1 MVTLV
6 DELRLAIGF
15 LTRIPVGRIETVA
28 ATLTA
33 SAAYF
38 PLVGAIVGA
47 IGLAF
52 WWMGAGVLG
61 PLAGAVAGVLATV
74 VVTGAL
80 HEDGLADTADGLWGG
95 GTAERRLA
103 IMRDSRI
110 GTYGVTAIVGDLLLR
125 VALLAPLDTD
135 DIETAARI
143 FVVGHV
149 WGLVAPL
156 VLAATLPAARKDGQG
171 VRLGAPTASA
181 IAIAAITVA
190 VVTIGSV
197 GRWAPVVMAAA
208 AVALLGVWQLARQR
222 IGGVT
227 GDIHGAGVVLTN
239 LAVAVTVAALAREG
253 VSWVG

>member
-1 MVTLV
+1 VLTLV

-15 LTRIPVGRIETVA
+15 LTRIPVGRLESIA

-38 PLVGAIVGA
+38 PLIGAIVGA
-47 IGLAF
+47 VGLAF
-52 WWMGAGVLG
+52 WWMGVVLLG
-61 PLAGAVAGVLATV
+61 PLAGAVVGVLATV

-95 GTAERRLA
+95 ATVERRLA

-110 GTYGVTAIVGDLLLR
+110 GTYGVIAISGDLLLR
-125 VALLAPLDTD
+125 VALLAPLDSD
-135 DIETAARI
+135 DIATAARI
-143 FVVGHV
+143 FLVGHV

-171 VRLGAPTASA
+171 VRLGAPGPRVA
-181 IAIAAITVA
+181 AIAALTVA
-190 VVTIGSV
+190 VITIGLV

-208 AVALLGVWQLARQR
+208 AVALLGVWRLAWRR

-239 LAVAVTVAALAREG
+239 LAAAVTVAALAHKG